1 MRPETEITGRYVN
14 SMVESTGKVSP
25 VFKRKME
32 ELLEE
37 YGIDDPDPEAWYSAE
52 SFAEAV
58 ERVADEIGDKTVS
71 EAGKQMGRD
80 VPKPPEVESPH
91 DVLGQMHD
99 QHYQSY
105 RNVERGS
112 IGGYTYE
119 RIDDTTVRLGVT
131 EGFPYPTGIA
141 LGAPIGIT
149 EDITGN
155 SVSTEDV
162 TTEPTDPEKSPE
174 REAYELSW

>member
-1 MRPETEITGRYVN
+1 MDSDIEITGRYVN

-25 VFKRKME
+25 VFRRKME

-37 YGIDDPDPEAWYSAE
+37 YGISDPDPEAWYNAA

-58 ERVADEIGDKTVS
+58 DRVADEIGNKTVS
-71 EAGKQMGRD
+71 EAGKQMGED
-80 VPKPPEVESPH
+80 VPKPPDVESPH
-91 DVLGQMHD
+91 DVLEQMHD
-99 QHYQSY
+99 QHYKSY

-131 EGFPYPTGIA
+131 EGFPYPMGIA
-141 LGAPIGIT
+141 RGATIGIAA
-149 EDITGN
+149 DITGN
-155 SVSTEDV
+155 TVSTESV
-162 TTEPTDPEKSPE
+162 PTKPTGPDKSPE
-174 REAYELSW
+174 MEAYELSW

>member
-1 MRPETEITGRYVN
+1 MQPDIEITGRYVN
-14 SMVESTGKVSP
+14 SMLASTGEVSP
-25 VFKRKME
+25 VFERKME

-37 YGIDDPDPEAWYSAE
+37 YGIDDPDPDEWYSAE

-58 ERVADEIGDKTVS
+58 ERVAAEIGDKTVS

-91 DVLGQMHD
+91 DVLAQMHD

-119 RIDDTTVRLGVT
+119 RVDETTARLGVT

-141 LGAPIGIT
+141 RGAPVGIA
-149 EDITGN
+149 EDITGE
-155 SVSTEDV
+155 SVSTDAV
-162 TTEPTDPEKSPE
+162 PTEPTGSGKSPE